1 MSIVRDMICSD
12 IESDITKILGCTIVN
27 ERGYRQDPYDA
38 YEKSCGDLE
47 IDFFNKEDFTKV
59 WNEIH
64 NKKSELYWLK
74 KRLIDWNKEHC
85 SMRFNTELIGG
96 RFL

>member
-1 MSIVRDMICSD
+1 MSIERDMICSD
-12 IESDITKILGCTIVN
+12 IESDITKLLGGTIVKD
-27 ERGYRQDPYDA
+27 GFRQDPYNA

-47 IDFFNKEDFTKV
+47 IDFFNKEDFNKV

-64 NKKSELYWLK
+64 NKESELYWLK
-74 KRLIDWNKEHC
+74 KRLMDWDKKYY

-96 RFL
+96 RFI